1 MRNNKRYLNAYFTV
15 EAALIL
21 PLVMLFTTM
30 MIFLA
35 FYSYDRCIMEQSAY
49 EAAICGASNHIKEAK
64 IAQKEVKKAA
74 AGLIEGKLFAIS
86 DVTCEVKVN
95 ANDVIVSYSGNVN
108 MPFVTWLSEYI
119 SDTDFSINV
128 SQKARRS
135 HQTKTIR
142 SCRVLNRLIPD

>member
-1 MRNNKRYLNAYFTV
+1 
-15 EAALIL
+15 
-21 PLVMLFTTM
+21 
-30 MIFLA
+30 
-35 FYSYDRCIMEQSAY
+35 MEESAY
-49 EAAICGASNHIKEAK
+49 EAAICGSGNHINEAKTAQKEAK
-64 IAQKEVKKAA
+64 RAA

-119 SDTDFSINV
+119 SDTDFSINI